1 MDTHAQ
7 NCYIIADLLDSGIS
21 AAEISNTLQISY
33 ERMASMAVEA
43 TCLRRTRNEEN
54 QIDEDEDDYDKELS
68 KMFDEAMADAEEAY
82 EELLRYREDP

>member
-1 MDTHAQ
+1 
-7 NCYIIADLLDSGIS
+7 
-21 AAEISNTLQISY
+21 
-33 ERMASMAVEA
+33 MAVEA